1 MKKRFTEE
9 QIIGVLKEADA
20 GAKPAELC
28 RKHGISE
35 ATYYNW
41 KAKFGG
47 MTVSDAQRLKELEL
61 ELENNKLKKLLAE
74 SMLDKAALQGSLRPK
89 VVSPQARR
97 EAVRTLMTERG
108 MGITRACGL
117 VGISRSLFHYES
129 RRTGDAALTERM
141 KEMAAV
147 KRRYGYRR
155 IHVLLRREGWHSNH
169 KRVWRLYSQAG
180 LSVRQRKRK
189 RIAATERV
197 VRPAA
202 TGPNQSWSMDFVA
215 DGLAYGR
222 RFRCLNIVDDYTREC
237 LAIEVD
243 TSLPGLRVTN
253 VLERLAEMRGLPR
266 SITVDN
272 GPEFAGRALDAWAY
286 QAGVTLSFIRP
297 GKPVENAYIESFNG
311 KFRDECLNEHW
322 FLSLRKA
329 KTLIENWRVEY
340 NTDRPHS
347 ALGYL
352 TPTQF
357 AQAHQEK
364 MLLTPDSMSAPY

>member
-1 MKKRFTEE
+1 
-9 QIIGVLKEADA
+9 
-20 GAKPAELC
+20 
-28 RKHGISE
+28 
-35 ATYYNW
+35 
-41 KAKFGG
+41 
-47 MTVSDAQRLKELEL
+47 
-61 ELENNKLKKLLAE
+61 
-74 SMLDKAALQGSLRPK
+74 
-89 VVSPQARR
+89 
-97 EAVRTLMTERG
+97 MTERG

-253 VLERLAEMRGLPR
+253 VLERLVEMRGLPR

>member
-1 MKKRFTEE
+1 
-9 QIIGVLKEADA
+9 
-20 GAKPAELC
+20 
-28 RKHGISE
+28 
-35 ATYYNW
+35 
-41 KAKFGG
+41 
-47 MTVSDAQRLKELEL
+47 
-61 ELENNKLKKLLAE
+61 
-74 SMLDKAALQGSLRPK
+74 
-89 VVSPQARR
+89 
-97 EAVRTLMTERG
+97 MTERG

-180 LSVRQRKRK
+180 LSVRQRKRKRK